1 MFSKQQ
7 IGSPDTALVVGLGR
21 FGRAA
26 ARRLNELGVEVL
38 GIDRDPA
45 LVSRLALELDN
56 VLVLDATDAE
66 ALDQVGLG
74 HVTVAVVGMAHVE
87 ASVVTVLKL
96 KEFGIKKV
104 WAKASSQTH
113 GEILHRVGADHVIYP
128 EAAAGLRVAHAVA
141 RHLIDYFEFEDGFA
155 IARVTAPPS
164 TWERSLAESGV
175 RTEYRVTVVGV
186 KREGEPF
193 HYAEP
198 DTVIR
203 EGDHLIISGTK
214 PDLDRFASQ
223 G

>member
-96 KEFGIKKV
+96 KEFGIREV

>member
-38 GIDRDPA
+38 GIEHQDVVELEGQPRDQGGVP
-45 LVSRLALELDN
+45 V
-56 VLVLDATDAE
+56 DATDAE